1 MSIRIN
7 KGKFKLNAI
16 AKAVLTF
23 IPPTPTPTATPTTT
37 PTATVGT
44 SPTPTPS
51 LTASP
56 TLTQTPTVT
65 PTPSITAS
73 QTVTP
78 TNTATQTQTPTPSI
92 TASQTQ
98 TPTNTATQTQTPT
111 PSITASQTQTPTNTA
126 TQTQT
131 PTPSI
136 TASQTPTQGSTPT
149 PTPTITQTISPTPN
163 LNSSGIIGFNNFTDE
178 TSADGFESAY
188 LACSGTTT
196 LNSRA
201 AYWNGTLG
209 NGTILYG
216 DNKGLTFFQNTN
228 FGFFYYSGTVFNLE
242 VDTVYN
248 SQSCNVVTPTPTVTT
263 TETPTQTPTPTTPT
277 AFNFVLLPITT
288 ICYNYNY
295 VNNSGNSSI
304 LRYLDCSGTT
314 QSSTVVNGGSGT
326 FCAMRDVYVSSP
338 SNSITVTESTSC
350 GTFNPTPTPTPQST
364 PTPTPGGCQCWT
376 VFNDD
381 VVTIN
386 YTITRCD
393 GEEQTLNLIPSAR
406 RVHCLQA
413 DSSIVVNSP
422 IGGNLV
428 ETDCGTPCTL
438 AGDCSVCGPIPTPTP
453 TPLPIPGNFATSA
466 FSSNAISKT
475 TGQYQIVCQSGD
487 FANLTPGNVFVS
499 TNYGANFVGVRINP
513 NQYWLSVGV
522 SDDGRYMLAT
532 GRAFINGVLQGRV
545 YKSSD
550 YGSTWEQIPLSAFSV
565 PPGFTSPI
573 NPDYGMWVKGTAIS
587 EDGKYQVLATD
598 SVADNGQGQLRS
610 FFVAIYVSSD
620 YGDTWTL
627 SFYVNTSASPFG
639 SFYSATISADGQ
651 VIFAAIGNG
660 PTDPTAGAIL
670 RSTNFGV
677 SFSQVDSEDGQAAG
691 VSVTRDGSKVI
702 ASYYDAVDF
711 TLLRYSTNS
720 GTTWNYITN
729 GTTPDRQWSRVAIC
743 NDTNSGTT
751 AYATTSTSGNLV
763 RVRNLDSTPFV
774 TNVSPTKSA
783 SGQLSVSDNGEYI
796 IVRDTIG
803 IWLSDDN
810 GGTFNYLTN

>member
-1 MSIRIN
+1 MSIRVN
-7 KGKFKLNAI
+7 KGNFKINAI

-23 IPPTPTPTATPTTT
+23 IPPTPTPTTT
-37 PTATVGT
+37 PTVTPTSTVGT

-51 LTASP
+51 ITASP
-56 TLTQTPTVT
+56 TLTQTPTLT

-78 TNTATQTQTPTPSI
+78 TNTVTAT
-92 TASQTQ
+92 QTQ
-98 TPTNTATQTQTPT
+98 TPTNTASQEPTQTPT
-111 PSITASQTQTPTNTA
+111 PTITQTI
-126 TQTQT
+126 
-131 PTPSI
+131 S
-136 TASQTPTQGSTPT
+136 PT
-149 PTPTITQTISPTPN
+149 PTLTQTISPTPN
-163 LNSSGIIGFNNFTDE
+163 LNSSGIIGFYNLYDG
-178 TSADGFESAY
+178 TSANGFDSAY

-196 LNSRA
+196 LNSRT
-201 AYWNGTLG
+201 AYWNGTFE
-209 NGTILYG
+209 NGTTIYG

-228 FGFFYYSGTVFNLE
+228 FGFFYYSGTVFNLD

-248 SQSCNVVTPTPTVTT
+248 SQSCNIVTPTPTSTV

-277 AFNFVLLPITT
+277 AFNFVLLPIGTT
-288 ICYNYNY
+288 CYNYNY

-304 LRYLDCSGTT
+304 LKYLDCSGTS
-314 QSSTVVNGGSGT
+314 QSFTVINGGSGT
-326 FCAMRDVYVSSP
+326 FCSMRDVYVSSP

-413 DSSIVVNSP
+413 GSSIVVNSP

-487 FANLTPGNVFVS
+487 FANLTPGSVFVS

-532 GRAFINGVLQGRV
+532 GRAFIDGVLQGRV
-545 YKSSD
+545 YKSAD
-550 YGSTWEQIPLSAFSV
+550 FGSTWSEIPLSAFSV

-573 NPDYGMWVKGTAIS
+573 NPEYGMWVKGTAIS

-598 SVADNGQGQLRS
+598 SVLDSGEGQFRS
-610 FFVAIYVSSD
+610 AFIAIYVSND
-620 YGDTWTL
+620 YGVTWNIGWYENVSVSL
-627 SFYVNTSASPFG
+627 YG
-639 SFYSATISADGQ
+639 SFYSASISADGQ
-651 VIFAAIGNG
+651 VIFAAVGNG

-670 RSTNFGV
+670 RSTNYGV
-677 SFSQVDSEDGQAAG
+677 SFGIVDNELGQAAG

-702 ASYYDAVDF
+702 ASYYDAVDN

-720 GTTWNYITN
+720 GSTWNYINN
-729 GTTPDRQWSRVAIC
+729 GTTPGRQWSRVAIC
-743 NDTNSGTT
+743 DDTNSGTT
-751 AYATTSTSGNLV
+751 AYATTSTSGDLV

-783 SGQLSVSDNGEYI
+783 RGQLSVSDNGEYI

-803 IWLSDDN
+803 IWLSTDN

>member
-1 MSIRIN
+1 VGIVNESC
-7 KGKFKLNAI
+7 
-16 AKAVLTF
+16 VVTSTF
-23 IPPTPTPTATPTTT
+23 IGYSTVSYPIFNFYNDGATKYFISSGSFSPTATLLGSLSSSFCIPATPTPTSTITQTPTNTTT
-37 PTATVGT
+37 PTQTG
-44 SPTPTPS
+44 
-51 LTASP
+51 TAS
-56 TLTQTPTVT
+56 VT
-65 PTPSITAS
+65 PTQTETPTNTATPTQTGTAS
-73 QTVTP
+73 VTPTQTETP
-78 TNTATQTQTPTPSI
+78 TNTATQTQTPTN
-92 TASQTQ
+92 
-98 TPTNTATQTQTPT
+98 TPTV
-111 PSITASQTQTPTNTA
+111 
-126 TQTQT
+126 
-131 PTPSI
+131 
-136 TASQTPTQGSTPT
+136 
-149 PTPTITQTISPTPN
+149 TQTISPTPN
-163 LNSSGIIGFNNFTDE
+163 LNSSGIIGFYNLLDV
-178 TSADGFESAY
+178 TSANGYESAY

-196 LNSRA
+196 LNSRT
-201 AYWNGTLG
+201 AYWNGTFD
-209 NGTILYG
+209 NGTTLYG

-228 FGFFYYSGTVFNLE
+228 FGFFYYSGTVFNLD

-248 SQSCNVVTPTPTVTT
+248 LQSCNVVTTTPTPTV

-277 AFNFVLLPITT
+277 AFNFVLLPIGTT
-288 ICYNYNY
+288 CYNYNY

-304 LRYLDCSGTT
+304 LKYLDCSGTS
-314 QSSTVVNGGSGT
+314 QSSTVINGGSGT

-350 GTFNPTPTPTPQST
+350 GTFDPTPTPTPQST

-381 VVTIN
+381 VATIN

-406 RVHCLQA
+406 RNHCLQA
-413 DSSIVVNSP
+413 GSSIVVNSP

-428 ETDCGTPCTL
+428 ETNCGTPCTL

-453 TPLPIPGNFATSA
+453 TPLPIPGNFATTS

-487 FANLTPGNVFVS
+487 LTNLTPGNVFVS
-499 TNYGANFVGVRINP
+499 TNYGANFIGVRINP

-532 GRAFINGVLQGRV
+532 GRAYINGLLQGRI

-550 YGSTWEQIPLSAFSV
+550 FGSTWVQIPLSDFSV
-565 PPGFTSPI
+565 PPGYISPI

-598 SVADNGQGQLRS
+598 SVVDSGEGQFRS
-610 FFVAIYVSSD
+610 AFIAIYISND
-620 YGDTWTL
+620 YGVTWNIGWDANL
-627 SFYVNTSASPFG
+627 SSSPYG

-651 VIFAAIGNG
+651 VIFAAVGNG

-670 RSTNFGV
+670 RSTNYGV
-677 SFSQVDSEDGQAAG
+677 SFSIVDNELGQAAG
-691 VSVTRDGSKVI
+691 VSVTRDGGKVI
-702 ASYYDAVDF
+702 ASYYDSVDY

-720 GTTWNYITN
+720 GSTWNYINN
-729 GTTPDRQWSRVAIC
+729 GTTPSRQWSRVAIC
-743 NDTNSGTT
+743 DDTNSGTT
-751 AYATTSTSGNLV
+751 AYATTSTSGDLV

-774 TNVSPTKSA
+774 TNVSKSA
-783 SGQLSVSDNGEYI
+783 RGQLSVSDNGEYI

>member
-1 MSIRIN
+1 M
-7 KGKFKLNAI
+7 
-16 AKAVLTF
+16 
-23 IPPTPTPTATPTTT
+23 
-37 PTATVGT
+37 
-44 SPTPTPS
+44 
-51 LTASP
+51 
-56 TLTQTPTVT
+56 
-65 PTPSITAS
+65 
-73 QTVTP
+73 
-78 TNTATQTQTPTPSI
+78 
-92 TASQTQ
+92 
-98 TPTNTATQTQTPT
+98 
-111 PSITASQTQTPTNTA
+111 
-126 TQTQT
+126 
-131 PTPSI
+131 
-136 TASQTPTQGSTPT
+136 
-149 PTPTITQTISPTPN
+149 
-163 LNSSGIIGFNNFTDE
+163 
-178 TSADGFESAY
+178 
-188 LACSGTTT
+188 
-196 LNSRA
+196 
-201 AYWNGTLG
+201 G

-598 SVADNGQGQLRS
+598 SVADNGQGQFRS

-702 ASYYDAVDF
+702 ASYYDAVDL

-729 GTTPDRQWSRVAIC
+729 STSPAADDRQWSRVAIY
-743 NDTNSGTT
+743 DDISSGTT
-751 AYATTSTSGNLV
+751 AYATTNTTGEFSFKGLARIINI
-763 RVRNLDSTPFV
+763 DSTPVV
-774 TNVSPTKSA
+774 TNVEPTKTA
-783 SGQLSVSDNGEYI
+783 RGQLAVSGNGQYI
-796 IVRDTIG
+796 IVRETIG
-803 IWLSDDN
+803 IWLSTDY
-810 GGTFNYLTN
+810 GATFNYLTN